1 MWEYLAREMVLLLR
15 QIVSINSSVTVLVL
29 LIVFAIIVVDLLL
42 QRVQQSAK
50 ATGIVLGGSKTKAI
64 GIDGTRQ
71 KPVKDLVSEE
81 VGLAGRPDAI
91 LREDGFM
98 IPVEHKPMA
107 SKLRDRYVAQL
118 LVYLRLI
125 EKIEGVRPPYGY
137 LILGPNAR
145 RVKVTNTRQRQEWL
159 DGKLN
164 EMRDV
169 LNGKPA
175 KADPHPK
182 KCASCR
188 MRELCAFRA
197 DLPAKVKNPEGVD
210 T

>member
-1 MWEYLAREMVLLLR
+1 MWEYCAKEMVHLLR
-15 QIVSINSSVTVLVL
+15 QIVSVNSSVTVLVL

-42 QRVQQSAK
+42 QRVQESAK
-50 ATGIVLGGSKTKAI
+50 ATGLVLVSPKTKAI
-64 GIDGTRQ
+64 GIDGTKQ
-71 KPVKDLVSEE
+71 KPVKDLVSAEI
-81 VGLAGRPDAI
+81 GLAGRPDAI

-107 SKLRDRYVAQL
+107 SKLRDRYIAQL

-125 EKIEGVRPPYGY
+125 EEIEGVRPPYGY

-145 RVKVTNTRQRQEWL
+145 RVKVMNSKQRQDWL
-159 DGKLN
+159 DIKLN
-164 EMRDV
+164 EMQAI
-169 LNGKPA
+169 LNGHRA

-188 MRELCAFRA
+188 MKESCAFRA
-197 DLPAKVKNPEGVD
+197 DLSVKENKPQ
-210 T
+210 